1 MSKLKKIQLRHAR
14 KTEDAAFDFISY
26 QQFGQ
31 PLHTAPVV
39 VVLHALTGNSQV
51 SGPEGWWNGFIGD
64 QKGIDTSKFTVLA
77 FNIPGNGYDDQLIDN
92 PYAYR
97 LKNVAAW
104 VLEALDSLEL
114 QEVYALIGGSL
125 GGCLAWQIVALRPD
139 YVKHLIPVAAH
150 WKASPWVVAQG
161 MVQDRILS
169 NSKDP
174 IADARAH
181 AMTFYRNP
189 NAFAVKFKSD
199 EASVAAAR
207 VYDWLSYHG
216 KALEHRF
223 ALSAYKFMNW
233 LLTTHDITAAGASL
247 EQILKAF
254 TGNLHLVGI
263 QDDLLY
269 AQRDIK
275 QTFWV
280 ARELGIP
287 VHHHTLIS
295 DQGHD
300 AFLIEQEQLSGLLSS
315 VFASASLKE
324 NSYELS

>member
-1 MSKLKKIQLRHAR
+1 MRHAR
-14 KTEDAAFDFISY
+14 KAKDAAFDFISY
-26 QQFGQ
+26 QEFGQ

-39 VVLHALTGNSQV
+39 VVLHALTGNSEV
-51 SGPEGWWNGFIGD
+51 AGSKGWWNGFIGE

-77 FNIPGNGYDDQLIDN
+77 FNIPGNGFDDQLMDN

-104 VLEALDSLEL
+104 VLEALDALEL
-114 QEVYALIGGSL
+114 QEVYALVGGSL

-139 YVKHLIPVAAH
+139 FAKHLIPVAAH

-161 MVQDRILS
+161 MIQDRILS
-169 NSKDP
+169 NSKEP

-189 NAFAVKFKSD
+189 NAFAVKFNQEDSL
-199 EASVAAAR
+199 EAAAS
-207 VYDWLSYHG
+207 VYDWLNYHG
-216 KALEHRF
+216 KTLENRF
-223 ALSAYKFMNW
+223 ALAAYKFMNW
-233 LLTTHDITAAGASL
+233 LLTTHDITAGGISL
-247 EQILKAF
+247 EQTLKAF
-254 TGNLHLVGI
+254 TGTLHLVGI
-263 QDDLLY
+263 QEDLLY
-269 AQRDIK
+269 SQRDIK

-280 ARELGIP
+280 ARELGTP
-287 VHHHTLIS
+287 VHHYTLIT

-300 AFLIEQEQLSGLLSS
+300 AFLIEQTQLSGLLAS